1 VWLRLTG
8 SGEVMPLMSTDSEVF
23 INTRSRT
30 AGIRGVQ
37 RYTAEL
43 QQRFTNRLRVVA
55 PSKPMQGVKGHIWE
69 QAVLPRIVGKGFLW
83 SPANT
88 GPLTIRNQVLTVH
101 DIASLEHPEWF
112 NSLFAAWYRWL
123 IPELVKRVRRVITG
137 SRFSRERLLDFV
149 GVEGSKVVVVPEG
162 VDGRFHPRTDEEIMD
177 VRAELRIPS
186 PYYVL
191 SLGALEPRKNLC
203 RLLAAWSSCKERLP
217 DEIWLVVAGAR
228 APENV
233 FGRLEIDEIPAQVH
247 FTGFVPD
254 ASLPALYSGALAL
267 VYVSVYEGFGLPALE
282 AMASGTVPI
291 VADNSSLPEVVG
303 DAGIP
308 VDPYNI
314 EAIAAAIER
323 LIEDSALR
331 EALEARAVERSR
343 QFSWDRSA
351 DLTWG
356 ILTDAMRS

>member
-1 VWLRLTG
+1 MR
-8 SGEVMPLMSTDSEVF
+8 LMSTDTEVF

-43 QQRFTNRLRVVA
+43 QQRLRNRLRVVA
-55 PSKPMQGVKGHIWE
+55 PSKPMQGVKGHVWE
-69 QAVLPRIVGKGFLW
+69 QVVLPRIVGKGFLF

-88 GPLTIRNQVLTVH
+88 GPLTITNQVLTVH

-123 IPELVKRVRRVITG
+123 IPTLVRRVRRVITG
-137 SRFSRERLLDFV
+137 SRFSKERLLDFAR
-149 GVEGSKVVVVPEG
+149 VEGSKVVVVPEG
-162 VDGRFHPRTDEEIMD
+162 VDDRFHPRSDEEITH

-186 PYYVL
+186 PHYVL
-191 SLGALEPRKNLC
+191 SLGVLEPRKNL
-203 RLLAAWSSCKERLP
+203 RGLLAAWSSCVKRLP
-217 DEIWLVVAGAR
+217 DEIWLVVAGAQ
-228 APENV
+228 APDNV
-233 FGRLEIDEIPAQVH
+233 FGKLEIGEIPPQVH

-254 ASLPALYSGALAL
+254 ESLPALYSGALAL

-282 AMASGTVPI
+282 AMASGTAPI

-303 DAGIP
+303 DGGIA
-308 VDPYNI
+308 VDPYDT
-314 EAIAAAIER
+314 EAIAAAIEQ

-331 EALEARAVERSR
+331 EALEARGIERSR
-343 QFSWDRSA
+343 RFSWDRSA